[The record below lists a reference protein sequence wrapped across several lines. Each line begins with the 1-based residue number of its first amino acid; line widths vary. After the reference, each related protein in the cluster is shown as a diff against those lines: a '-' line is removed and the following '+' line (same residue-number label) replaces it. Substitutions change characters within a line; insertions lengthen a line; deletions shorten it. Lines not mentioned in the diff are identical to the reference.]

1 MHSTVRVTFA
11 IQRYAPVFSQAISI
25 LPTLESFIC
34 IVDNLILNVNVKFL
48 ILYKEMSQKIVT
60 MSCLEVHLR

>member
-1 MHSTVRVTFA
+1 MHAFYSVTFT
-11 IQRYAPVFSQAISI
+11 IQRYAPVFSQAISR

-48 ILYKEMSQKIVT
+48 ILYKEILENCHC